1 MTQSGRFFKHEHFGI
16 DSDKDPFM
24 KSKLTDLASIAEII
38 GAFAVV
44 ISLIYVGVQVNDSA
58 SAVRS
63 ASVNDAA
70 VSVQNWYLQIG
81 SDAQTSKIFYDG
93 IMSKDPLPTHD
104 EFQFLMMTHGAF
116 LGFQNSY
123 LIAAEGT
130 IDIELREALTGAI
143 VLVKDL
149 PGMKRYWRQRKSTFH
164 SGFVS
169 YVDELF
175 GRDTTSAMDMYRN
188 PEVEPEP
195 N

>member
-1 MTQSGRFFKHEHFGI
+1 
-16 DSDKDPFM
+16 M
-24 KSKLTDLASIAEII
+24 KSKLSNLASIAEII

-44 ISLIYVGVQVNDSA
+44 ISLIYVGVQVNDSV

-70 VSVQNWYLQIG
+70 VAVQNWYLQIG

-93 IMSKDPLPTHD
+93 LTSKEPLQTYD
-104 EFQFLMMTHGAF
+104 EYQFLMIFHGAF

-123 LIAAEGT
+123 LIAAEGN
-130 IDIELREALTGAI
+130 IDVELLDALTGAI

-149 PGMKRYWRQRKSTFH
+149 PGTKRYWRQRKSTFH
-164 SGFVS
+164 LAFVS
-169 YVDELF
+169 YVDELL
-175 GRDTTSAMDMYRN
+175 DQDSISAMDMYRN
-188 PEVEPEP
+188 SEVEPDR